1 MVDQFQ
7 GAQLTQV
14 SLKSDKVE
22 VRKRSS
28 AKFEPRDIAER
39 FRKQER
45 LDLGEAVELIEAA
58 RSVLREEQVSTYYSV
73 QCAVLQLFVNCLF
86 HLIAVW
92 CQ

>member
-1 MVDQFQ
+1 VSVNAMVDQFQ
-7 GAQLTQV
+7 GALLTQV

-58 RSVLREEQVSTYYSV
+58 RSVLREEQVSSSV
-73 QCAVLQLFVNCLF
+73 SALYFNSL
-86 HLIAVW
+86 
-92 CQ
+92 